1 MTDDN
6 IKVMLPLTVE
16 DMTAT
21 SKESLRDRILPS
33 LKKWFEQ
40 ELWGMR
46 YGMKEAMRNHDKE
59 LSFEEDVRILMLDTC
74 VETDRCYVIYEEKF
88 KELRKGVLELV
99 RNWLPSMEDIGVE
112 ITRHSSASECAVAIR
127 KLIMEKL
134 GLKE

>member
-21 SKESLRDRILPS
+21 SKESFRDRILPS

-46 YGMKEAMRNHDKE
+46 YGMKEAIRDHYTE
-59 LSFEEDVRILMLDTC
+59 RPG
-74 VETDRCYVIYEEKF
+74 
-88 KELRKGVLELV
+88 GV
-99 RNWLPSMEDIGVE
+99 G
-112 ITRHSSASECAVAIR
+112 
-127 KLIMEKL
+127 
-134 GLKE
+134 